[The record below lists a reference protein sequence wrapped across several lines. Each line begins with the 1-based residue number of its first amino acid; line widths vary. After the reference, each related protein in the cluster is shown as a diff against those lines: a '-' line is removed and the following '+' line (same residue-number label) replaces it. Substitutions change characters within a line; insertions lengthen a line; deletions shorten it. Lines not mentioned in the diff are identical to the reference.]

1 MEGGRAMDRGDGDGS
16 NDGPTLDPAMV
27 SPDTISGVAT
37 PASFADLAQSF
48 DIPLSDTQIRR
59 FDAYRSMLL
68 SWNQRTNLT
77 AVTDPAEVDRRLF
90 LDSILLLSA
99 LDAALQLMDARPG
112 RMIDV
117 GSGAGFPG
125 LPLKIMRPDLD
136 ITLVEATG
144 KKVAFLDACI
154 VDLGLEH
161 IVTIHGRAEDLG
173 HDPGYRERFDIV
185 TARAVASLPALLEL
199 GLPFL
204 HPGGRGLFPKGL
216 DIAEELSAATA
227 AAPLVGGRIVATRP
241 LPGGQTT
248 LVAVAKTGPTPR
260 TYPRRAGIPAREP
273 LGHLDRSI
281 HDQSARIARANSR
294 DRTNRPDRP
303 PTDRPA
309 AARGTS

>member
-1 MEGGRAMDRGDGDGS
+1 MDRGDGDGS
-16 NDGPTLDPAMV
+16 NDGSTVDPAMV
-27 SPDTISGVAT
+27 SPATT
-37 PASFADLAQSF
+37 PAIATSASFPDLARGF
-48 DIPLSDTQIRR
+48 GLPLSDLQISR
-59 FDAYRSMLL
+59 FDTYRSLL
-68 SWNQRTNLT
+68 LTWNQRTNLT

-90 LDSILLLSA
+90 LDSILLLHA
-99 LDAALQLMDARPG
+99 LDAALQVMNTLPG
-112 RMIDV
+112 RMLDL

-125 LPLKIMRPDLD
+125 LPLKIMRPDLH

-144 KKVAFLDACI
+144 KKVTFLDACI
-154 VDLGLEH
+154 AELGLDR

-173 HDPGYRERFDIV
+173 HDPDFRERFDIV

-204 HPGGRGLFPKGL
+204 HLGGRGLFPKGL
-216 DIAEELSAATA
+216 DIAEELAAATA
-227 AAPLVGGRIVATRP
+227 AAPLVGGTIVVTRP

-303 PTDRPA
+303 PPDRPA